1 MSSVFK
7 REFRALFLGRVGW
20 ICLIGLALAAG
31 ILTTTYNFLS
41 LSSDASRMFPVLSE
55 LLIVFCP
62 LLAAHTVT
70 YETQNGNWR
79 WLRALPVSRMGLLT
93 GKYLAMLALMGVAAV
108 YFALFPLLI
117 GTMGNVS
124 YGTAYTALLGWFL
137 IAAAV
142 LALCTLIASLVRV
155 RWQAILFGIL
165 ACAVAYC
172 LPLLAAVIVA
182 IPWVGM
188 LLLVLV
194 GAGVALPCAI
204 RDVRASRVPMRAMLI
219 FAPVAA
225 LAVLFFFLVPGVYRS
240 VLPAVLEWL
249 SPFGWLD
256 GFRNGH
262 LDVAGVVALISITVL
277 CLLIADLLLA
287 RGERKG
293 GGRNAKA
300 NEN

>member
-1 MSSVFK
+1 MSSIFK

-70 YETQNGNWR
+70 YETQNDNWL
-79 WLRALPVSRMGLLT
+79 WLRALPISRIGLLT

-142 LALCTLIASLVRV
+142 LALCTLIASRVRA
-155 RWQAILFGIL
+155 RWQAILLGIL

-172 LPLLAAVIVA
+172 LPLLAAVIAVF
-182 IPWVGM
+182 PWVGM
-188 LLLVLV
+188 LCLLLA
-194 GAGVALPCAI
+194 GAGVAVPRA
-204 RDVRASRVPMRAMLI
+204 VRAVRESRIPVCAALI
-219 FAPVAA
+219 FVSVAG
-225 LAVLFFFLVPGVYRS
+225 LSVLFFFLMPSVYRS
-240 VLPAVLEWL
+240 ILPSILEWL

-277 CLLIADLLLA
+277 CLLLADLLPA
-287 RGERKG
+287 GEKKE
-293 GGRNAKA
+293 GGRCDAKA
-300 NEN
+300 NEV